1 MKKNKI
7 KKFKNGDTVKVYI
20 YIDDVNTASLK
31 VIGII
36 NAHNFSDHKIYLSKF
51 KITEIG
57 KTRIYENIVE
67 FYSRFSKIFVR
78 NEQILA
84 ILSTKIILCEKYNS
98 KIKTGYV

>member
-36 NAHNFSDHKIYLSKF
+36 NAHNFVF
-51 KITEIG
+51 KVFLILQLLLL
-57 KTRIYENIVE
+57 VLL
-67 FYSRFSKIFVR
+67 FLFSK
-78 NEQILA
+78 L
-84 ILSTKIILCEKYNS
+84 LSFC
-98 KIKTGYV
+98 